1 MLSSSL
7 TSLFTRDLEKLK
19 QEISLYNREE
29 DLWRVSEG
37 ITNSGGNL
45 CLHLIGNLNTY
56 IGVGILKTEYIRH
69 RDLEFSLKDI
79 PRSELINKIDETKD
93 MVMQALKL
101 VSDEDMEDMFP
112 MVVWDSPTRMDF
124 TLIHL
129 HSHLNYHLGQ
139 INYHRRLIHK
149 H

>member
-7 TSLFTRDLEKLK
+7 ASLFTRDLEKLK

-29 DLWRVSEG
+29 DFWRVNEG

-56 IGVGILKTEYIRH
+56 IGVGILKTEYIRN

-93 MVMQALKL
+93 IVNQALRL
-101 VSDEDMEDMFP
+101 VSDDDMKEMFP
-112 MVVWDSPTRMDF
+112 VIVWDSPTRMDF

-129 HSHLNYHLGQ
+129 YSHLNYHLGQ
-139 INYHRRLIHK
+139 INYHRRLFH
-149 H
+149 

>member
-19 QEISLYNREE
+19 QEISLYNQEE
-29 DLWRVSEG
+29 DLWRVNEG

-79 PRSELINKIDETKD
+79 PRSELFSKIDETKD
-93 MVMQALKL
+93 IVNQALKL
-101 VSDEDMEDMFP
+101 VSDDDMEGMFP
-112 MVVWDSPTRMDF
+112 VIVWDSPTRMDF